1 MADEFKSNK
10 RKSSES
16 IVEHDI
22 KRPKAGEPSE
32 EDPVIPDPATGKP
45 IRVKFDQVHG
55 CAAAPIGNE
64 HTPAVIAAVEQMLQE
79 AGDGQPSVL
88 SLARIGAAM
97 YKRNL
102 MFYDHKWYMFTKAG
116 LQIDEFFGIWPVGPK
131 YDDTLLTGIGR
142 VLLALVDRFPRSRA
156 MLTSTQAR
164 LDNDL
169 KLAYRVALR
178 MTELM
183 KHDTLPPTP
192 IAAESMAAVGGWL
205 ARVLERRRL
214 VRCEAMSKPLSA
226 EAYRAAAPAL
236 VSDLW
241 ADFAAS
247 HPDAVPGCTVAQFVR
262 LLAGS
267 LNEWPRHDDL
277 FCEEHFLGYQW
288 RTE

>member
-22 KRPKAGEPSE
+22 KRLKAGEPPE

-45 IRVKFDQVHG
+45 IRVKFGQV
-55 CAAAPIGNE
+55 CAAAPIGDE
-64 HTPAVIAAVEQMLQE
+64 HTPAVVAAVKQMLQE

-88 SLARIGAAM
+88 SLARIGAEI

-102 MFYDHKWYMFTKAG
+102 MFYDHKWYMYTKAG
-116 LQIDEFFGIWPVGPK
+116 LQIDEFFAIWPVGLQP
-131 YDDTLLTGIGR
+131 DATLLSGVGR
-142 VLLALVDRFPRSRA
+142 VLLALVDRFPRSQQA
-156 MLTSTQAR
+156 ILTATHAR

-192 IAAESMAAVGGWL
+192 IAPESMAAVGGWL

-247 HPDAVPGCTVAQFVR
+247 HPDAVPGCTVAQFAR

-277 FCEEHFLGYQW
+277 FSEEHFLGYQW
-288 RTE
+288 RG